1 MKILLSY
8 MELTKIGT
16 KGQMVIPQRIRNKLD
31 INVGSI
37 LAVGIIKD
45 LVVIKKI
52 DNDLETQFKKSL
64 ENVKLGKIKRVA

>member
-1 MKILLSY
+1 

-16 KGQMVIPQRIRNKLD
+16 KGQMVIPQRIRNKLE
-31 INVGSI
+31 INAGSI
-37 LAVGIIKD
+37 LAVGIMKD

-64 ENVKLGKIKRVA
+64 ENVKIGKIKRVA

>member
-1 MKILLSY
+1 